1 MTKTFKVI
9 FEKGT
14 STAALLGMGLCL
26 GLVGCGD
33 TPDTDE
39 TTTPTGSTRYVAP
52 SEPADAIEV
61 GDAPDTMDG
70 EQPMALIGVIGG
82 SREPFVD
89 GLAAFTIVD
98 PDIPYCQPEEGCPT
112 PWDYCCSQDQVKHN
126 IATVTMVDASGD
138 PVSGDARQLLGV
150 AELATVVVEGTARR
164 DPQGNLTVA
173 ATKVFIRPA
182 E

>member
-1 MTKTFKVI
+1 MTQTIKVTFK
-9 FEKGT
+9 K
-14 STAALLGMGLCL
+14 STWVAALLGVCWCL

-33 TPDTDE
+33 APDTDE
-39 TTTPTGSTRYVAP
+39 TTTHSGASHYVAQ
-52 SEPADAIEV
+52 SEPDGAIEV

-70 EQPMALIGVIGG
+70 EQPMALVGVIGG

-89 GLAAFTIVD
+89 GLVAFTIVD

-112 PWDYCCSQDQVKHN
+112 PWDYCCTQDQVKDN
-126 IATVTMVDASGD
+126 IATVTIVDASGD
-138 PVSGDARQLLGV
+138 PVSGDAKQLLGV
-150 AELATVVVEGTARR
+150 TELATVVVEGTVRR

-173 ATKVFIRPA
+173 ATRVFVRSA